1 MSLPHADEPEVSM
14 LRVAVLSDALRDR
27 NGVDTYYRDLVS
39 HLRGQVAVAT
49 LLNPDAANGDR
60 TEFFAMPLPGDR
72 TQKVY
77 FPHPRRLYKR
87 LREID
92 PHVVITATPGPFG
105 LAGVLAARW
114 RGAGLVAGFHTHL
127 ERLADLYWNS
137 FIGGINSRY
146 LSLSNRVQFRFAQH
160 AVVNSL
166 DMITEARRLGATRVE
181 LIGTPL
187 PERFLNMPVAPFRAR
202 LRHVLYAGRLSREK
216 NLDSVMEAA
225 ARLPDIHFSVA
236 GAGPLGP
243 RIAARAAEL
252 DNLHHMGWIPRER
265 LLSALDDADLLV
277 LPSQIEAFGTV
288 ALEAMARGRLA
299 LVSPHC
305 GILQWP
311 GLDACIFQIRPDEH
325 LADAIE
331 RIARL
336 PTETRARTAQ
346 SGLRQ
351 ARALHADAVQQ
362 WLRLLYQ
369 VHLSTRAAGLRAA
382 PAA

>member
-1 MSLPHADEPEVSM
+1 M

-39 HLRGQVAVAT
+39 HLRGHVAVAA
-49 LLNPDAANGDR
+49 LLNPDAANGER
-60 TEFFAMPLPGDR
+60 TEFCAMPLPGDR

-77 FPHPRRLYKR
+77 FPHPRRLNKR

-127 ERLADLYWNS
+127 ERLADLYWNN

-146 LSLSNRVQFRFAQH
+146 LSLSNRAQFRFAQH

-166 DMITEARRLGATRVE
+166 DMITQARNLGATRIE

-187 PERFLNMPVAPFRAR
+187 PERFLDTPVTPLRAR

-225 ARLPDIHFSVA
+225 ARLPDIRFSIA

-252 DNLHHMGWIPRER
+252 ANLHHLGWIPRER
-265 LLSALDDADLLV
+265 LLSTLDDADLLV

-311 GLDACIFQIRPDEH
+311 GLDASIFQIRPDEH

-331 RIARL
+331 RVARL
-336 PTETRARTAQ
+336 PGERRARTAE
-346 SGLRQ
+346 SGLRH
-351 ARALHADAVQQ
+351 ARALHTQAVQQ

-369 VHLSTRAAGLRAA
+369 VHLSTRTSTLRTA
-382 PAA
+382 PAS